1 MRYLLTFL
9 CALGITGLTYTTFRT
24 GQPRATA
31 ATVAETTDGDSC
43 PACDAGAAPVVTLD
57 AAATAPATQAA
68 AIDVGNTKCAVMPD
82 DDVTPGKTVVY
93 QGKTYHFCCEECPKE
108 FLKNPDKVIKLMNAD
123 PKKYGITKTTK

>member
-9 CALGITGLTYTTFRT
+9 CALGISGLTYTAFHA
-24 GQPRATA
+24 GQTRADA
-31 ATVAETTDGDSC
+31 APAPAAGGDSC

-57 AAATAPATQAA
+57 AAATAPATQPK

-108 FLKNPDKVIKLMNAD
+108 FLKNPDKYIKLMNAD